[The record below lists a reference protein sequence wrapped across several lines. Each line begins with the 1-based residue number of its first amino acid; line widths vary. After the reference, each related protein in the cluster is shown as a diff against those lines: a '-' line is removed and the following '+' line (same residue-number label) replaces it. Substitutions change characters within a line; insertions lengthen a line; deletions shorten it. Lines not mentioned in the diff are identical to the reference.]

1 MNEFYLKDDFIK
13 LGQVLKASGL
23 CETGVDAKYSVT
35 DGKVKVNGEIELQ
48 RGKKIV
54 PGDLI
59 EYNGKQLI
67 IKKKED
73 RA

>member
-23 CETGVDAKYSVT
+23 CVTGVDAKYSVT

-73 RA
+73 RV